1 MTDEEK
7 QEQQE
12 KLEEVHEWNLV
23 QLFL

>member
-23 QLFL
+23 HQFF